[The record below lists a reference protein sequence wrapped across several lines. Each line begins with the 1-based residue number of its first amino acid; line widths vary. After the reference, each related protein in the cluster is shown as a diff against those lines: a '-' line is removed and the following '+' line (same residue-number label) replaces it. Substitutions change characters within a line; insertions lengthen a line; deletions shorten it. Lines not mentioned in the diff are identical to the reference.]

1 MIGLMRK
8 AIAQQFTD
16 EVSTQLC
23 ICIIITLHML
33 YYWISEV
40 RFGLL
45 NLSKRKKHNN
55 IKAMQKNDRMNS
67 RVTICIYSKTCSK
80 VSLVVVCFKPLPQSF
95 YPNSLVHWECSILN
109 TLQLHRFKSL
119 QNLIFQVG
127 SCCLLKSS
135 NDAQVLCAFLIH
147 HNHYHK

>member
-1 MIGLMRK
+1 MRK

-16 EVSTQLC
+16 EVSTWLC
-23 ICIIITLHML
+23 IIMYYHHITHVVLL
-33 YYWISEV
+33 DKWSQIWSSEPIQE
-40 RFGLL
+40 
-45 NLSKRKKHNN
+45 KKNN
-55 IKAMQKNDRMNS
+55 NNKAMQKNDRMNS

>member
-45 NLSKRKKHNN
+45 NLSKRKKNN
-55 IKAMQKNDRMNS
+55 NKAMQKNERMNS
-67 RVTICIYSKTCSK
+67 RVTMCISI
-80 VSLVVVCFKPLPQSF
+80 VRLVPR
-95 YPNSLVHWECSILN
+95 LV
-109 TLQLHRFKSL
+109 
-119 QNLIFQVG
+119 
-127 SCCLLKSS
+127 
-135 NDAQVLCAFLIH
+135 
-147 HNHYHK
+147 